1 MDEIFLIQPDR
12 PGVQRLAVEKVDI
25 DAMRGGWLTDNC
37 IREVIARFGNFTT
50 SRVNFVDPTWLHQW
64 IRQDGYEREETP
76 AFFQPHPGVPFVQ
89 GLAIPFNE
97 GNKHWTREQNA
108 SKLMLQFYSSFR
120 EFFQG
125 KGLNR
130 FQFVVDQNHEWQGDG
145 ISCGIYVAA
154 AVIDLLGMARPRTEV
169 VTAEQIRISR
179 ENGLR
184 WLKEAPKVWDFFLK
198 DNAGPTPKVKKA
210 VHWDPSIPEE
220 VANGVI

>member
-76 AFFQPHPGVPFVQ
+76 AFFQPHP
-89 GLAIPFNE
+89 A
-97 GNKHWTREQNA
+97 REQNA

-125 KGLNR
+125 KALNR

-154 AVIDLLGMARPRTEV
+154 ARL
-169 VTAEQIRISR
+169 TAEQIRISR

>member
-1 MDEIFLIQPDR
+1 MMDEIFLIQPDR

-76 AFFQPHPGVPFVQ
+76 AFFQPRPSAPFLQ

-97 GNKHWTREQNA
+97 GNKHRSAIYVDLEHCGAIYFNTNLSIAREQNT
-108 SKLMLQFYSSFR
+108 SKLMLQFYSTFR

-198 DNAGPTPKVKKA
+198 DNAG
-210 VHWDPSIPEE
+210 
-220 VANGVI
+220 